1 MLNLFQPLPSQAI
14 FSRDPCPLA
23 LGSKRALPP
32 LPFFPDRVEAFLFLS
47 FFFSARDTS
56 MPRSKCRWW
65 DHSSSY
71 ENASLP
77 PAVAGITLPRFARL
91 VPTREDRDTRVHPDL
106 VRYSNVS
113 CFYSGIFVRSTSL
126 LHGKLLTRNGKKQG
140 IFSCRKLSILR
151 WLYFVGLRRKM
162 RLQFLEHWFRNY
174 TIYYIF
180 VILPEKMEVYELS
193 RISSINIKN
202 YRDLRKLFHF
212 RIWDR

>member
-32 LPFFPDRVEAFLFLS
+32 LPFFPGRVEAFLFLS

-140 IFSCRKLSILR
+140 IFLCRKLSILR

>member
-32 LPFFPDRVEAFLFLS
+32 LPFFPGRVEAFLFLS

-91 VPTREDRDTRVHPDL
+91 VPTRKDRDTRVHPDL

-113 CFYSGIFVRSTSL
+113 CFYSGLADGDFREVDELVTWKASYEKRWEARYFLVSEVVDSSLIIFCRFEKEDEASVPRALIS
-126 LHGKLLTRNGKKQG
+126 KL
-140 IFSCRKLSILR
+140 C
-151 WLYFVGLRRKM
+151 
-162 RLQFLEHWFRNY
+162 
-174 TIYYIF
+174 IF
-180 VILPEKMEVYELS
+180 VILPVRRWRFTSYQE
-193 RISSINIKN
+193 
-202 YRDLRKLFHF
+202 YRA
-212 RIWDR
+212 

>member
-32 LPFFPDRVEAFLFLS
+32 LLFFPGRVEAFLFLS

-174 TIYYIF
+174 TICIF
-180 VILPEKMEVYELS
+180 VILPVRRWRFTSYQE
-193 RISSINIKN
+193 
-202 YRDLRKLFHF
+202 YRA
-212 RIWDR
+212 

>member
-32 LPFFPDRVEAFLFLS
+32 LPFFPGRVEAFLFLS
-47 FFFSARDTS
+47 FFFSTRDTS
-56 MPRSKCRWW
+56 MPRSKCQWW

-77 PAVAGITLPRFARL
+77 SAVAGITLPRFARL

-180 VILPEKMEVYELS
+180 VILPVRRWRFTSYQE
-193 RISSINIKN
+193 
-202 YRDLRKLFHF
+202 YRA
-212 RIWDR
+212 

>member
-32 LPFFPDRVEAFLFLS
+32 LPFFPGRVEAFLFLS

-174 TIYYIF
+174 TICIF
-180 VILPEKMEVYELS
+180 VILPVRRWRFTSYQE
-193 RISSINIKN
+193 
-202 YRDLRKLFHF
+202 YRAY
-212 RIWDR
+212 